1 MGRKNRRKQRMSKII
16 RMTQEYKD
24 QCRIDFEKALENAKL
39 ADGKI
44 SFTKTFSIDKQ
55 KATVYFTAEAWTK
68 MLMLLQEFSKEVA
81 WHGVAHRL
89 DTEGAHEYLIQDILV
104 YPQEVTGSTVEM
116 DTEKYAIWLQENDE
130 DERFYNIHMQGHSH
144 VNMAPN
150 PSGVDL
156 SHQEEILAQLGNE
169 DFYIFMIYNKS
180 FKRNIKIY
188 DLQKNIL
195 FEDGDVDVKIYDAA
209 VGFDAFI
216 KDAKDMVKDKVYR
229 YQPPTTGSQ
238 YGQQYGGQQYGKP
251 YNPLSSTPAPANG
264 APPVT
269 PASGKK
275 DDKGKKDNKKEKPK
289 TQIGAGWKGA
299 AAANACDEQQSIF
312 DYEDD
317 EFENPYS
324 SFGYR

>member
-24 QCRIDFEKALENAKL
+24 QCRIDFEKALESAKL
-39 ADGKI
+39 TDGKI
-44 SFTKTFSIDKQ
+44 SFAKTFSIDKQ

-68 MLMLLQEFSKEVA
+68 MIMLLQGFSKEVA

-144 VNMAPN
+144 VNMSPN
-150 PSGVDL
+150 PSCVDL

-180 FKRNIKIY
+180 FNRNIKIY

-195 FEDGDVDVKIYDAA
+195 FEDGDVDVKIYDSA
-209 VGFDAFI
+209 VSFDEFI
-216 KDAKDMVKDKVYR
+216 KGAKDMVKDKVPS
-229 YQPPTTGSQ
+229 YQFYSLGSQ
-238 YGQQYGGQQYGKP
+238 YGQKYGDRQYGKP
-251 YNPLSSTPAPANG
+251 YNPLSNTPNPANG
-264 APPVT
+264 APS
-269 PASGKK
+269 SGEK
-275 DDKGKKDNKKEKPK
+275 DDKGKKEGKPK
-289 TQIGAGWKGA
+289 VQIGAGWKGV

-312 DYEDD
+312 EQENG
-317 EFENPYS
+317 EFENPYI
-324 SFGYR
+324 SFGHQ

>member
-1 MGRKNRRKQRMSKII
+1 
-16 RMTQEYKD
+16 
-24 QCRIDFEKALENAKL
+24 
-39 ADGKI
+39 
-44 SFTKTFSIDKQ
+44 
-55 KATVYFTAEAWTK
+55 
-68 MLMLLQEFSKEVA
+68 
-81 WHGVAHRL
+81 
-89 DTEGAHEYLIQDILV
+89 
-104 YPQEVTGSTVEM
+104 
-116 DTEKYAIWLQENDE
+116 
-130 DERFYNIHMQGHSH
+130 
-144 VNMAPN
+144 
-150 PSGVDL
+150 
-156 SHQEEILAQLGNE
+156 
-169 DFYIFMIYNKS
+169 MIYNKS